1 MTAMDNKSKM
11 VLFAGAGLLFAVG
24 GYFLYKQIKFGNW
37 RKSSRKIVFV
47 KKTEEG
53 EIIISNFDS
62 IWDYKYI
69 PSAAS
74 GEKWFTKRKTST
86 IWLNMK
92 TSLSLKNYTIAIG
105 KLMDFLNK

>member
-1 MTAMDNKSKM
+1 MNNTNK
-11 VLFAGAGLLFAVG
+11 VILFAGFSLLSAIG

-37 RKSSRKIVFV
+37 RKNSRKIVFV
-47 KKTEEG
+47 KKTEEV

-69 PSAAS
+69 PSASS

-92 TSLSLKNYTIAIG
+92 TSLSLQNYTIAIG